1 MTSKRYLKLKDS
13 LSKPIRRFKPLRTSQ
28 ALHSYEAFM
37 ALCLMVL
44 FFLISL
50 RIYESLVVNY
60 LFNPNKLWKSEA
72 LGMIMDLML
81 AIGILGSS
89 YPLYKFLFRQ
99 KNKLGIRIF
108 ENTVFLFIIGHLII
122 LEYFFYQMRPLD
134 IFLFNHQPSE
144 VAFSYA
150 TSGVTLRRVL
160 IALFL
165 SILLWTVLQY
175 SLKSIRCSSKWFK
188 YSLLIGIAF
197 ISLFS
202 IYKEFAKIPVS
213 RDLFTN
219 KSFHFYSK
227 IVLSK
232 TSRYFEPPVESSSLR
247 YQEQFPR
254 EGYINSQY
262 PFLHQFN
269 DEDNFGPLLNKFK
282 SPPNIVI
289 LITESLSEYFLH
301 PIRGVHFMPFLDSL
315 SKESLYWSNFLT
327 LGERSFAANPCLS
340 ASLPYGEM
348 GFTLMQTYPYHFS
361 LMNVLNKNNYLT
373 SFYYGQGAW
382 FHNKKHF
389 YQFNNTGRIIDKDQ
403 FQKIFSPIS
412 VGEERYVWG
421 YNDIDLFRQYLIST
435 DSLIN
440 KPRLDILFT
449 GTSHSPFIIKDSM
462 GYHEKYTNAVA
473 KLKNKSDKI
482 HFEKYKRFYLTLYN
496 VDDAYKI
503 LFEEFKKRPDFE
515 NTIFIL
521 TGDHPMTELPI
532 ENAFT
537 KYKVPMIIYSP
548 KLKEKKHFESFSS
561 HLDIYETI
569 LAYLKKNYKLETPQ
583 YSTALGSKINF
594 SESFDTK
601 GEYAFMN
608 DNRQIVDFYSNG
620 YYLYNEKYLFK
631 VNKDMRIR
639 EIYDKVLLDKM
650 KQKLIIYRAASK
662 NASLNFKLMPDSLF
676 FNFFNQKVLLNQYR
690 TDTIRSNNAKFP
702 ITEIDVDNK
711 KSLFL
716 DLSLNRISD
725 AESFPQISYEW
736 KDSCDSCFN
745 KTSLYFPYDQIN
757 FQYHIKIDYPEH
769 QEHGSKLHLYFE
781 NPKKN
786 HFEFAKLKC
795 VVYTQ

>member
-1 MTSKRYLKLKDS
+1 MKLKGR
-13 LSKPIRRFKPLRTSQ
+13 LIKPIKGFKPLRT
-28 ALHSYEAFM
+28 AKAMHSWEAFM
-37 ALCLMVL
+37 ALCLMAI
-44 FFLISL
+44 FFLFTL
-50 RIYESLVVNY
+50 RIYESLVLNQ

-72 LGMIMDLML
+72 LGTIMDLLL
-81 AIGILGSS
+81 ALGILGIT
-89 YPLYKFLFRQ
+89 YPLYSFLFRQ

-108 ENTVFLFIIGHLII
+108 ENTLFLFVIGHLII

-150 TSGVTLRRVL
+150 TSGVTLKRIL
-160 IALFL
+160 IAVFL
-165 SILLWTVLQY
+165 STLLWTILQY

-188 YSLLIGIAF
+188 FSFIFGFGFLLAF
-197 ISLFS
+197 SLF
-202 IYKEFAKIPVS
+202 KEFAKIPVS

-227 IVLSK
+227 TILSK
-232 TSRYFEPPVESSSLR
+232 TSVYFEPPVVALSML
-247 YQEQFPR
+247 YQKQFPR
-254 EGYINSQY
+254 EGSIAPDY
-262 PFLHQFN
+262 PFLHHFN
-269 DEDNFGPLLNKFK
+269 DEDKFGPFLNKFK
-282 SPPNIVI
+282 TQPNIVI
-289 LITESLSEYFLH
+289 LITESLSEYFIH
-301 PIRGVHFMPFLDSL
+301 PINGIHFMPFLDSL
-315 SKESLYWSNFLT
+315 SKVSLYWNNFLT
-327 LGERSFAANPCLS
+327 LGERSFAANPCIS

-389 YQFNNTGRIIDKDQ
+389 YEFNNTGRIIDKDE
-403 FQKIFSPIS
+403 FQKKFSPIT
-412 VGEERYVWG
+412 VGEERYIWG

-449 GTSHSPFIIKDSM
+449 GTSHSPFIVKDSM
-462 GYHEKYTNAVA
+462 GYHEKYTEELK
-473 KLKNKSDKI
+473 KLTNRNDRI
-482 HFEKYKRFYLTLYN
+482 HFEKYQRFYLTLYN
-496 VDDAYKI
+496 VDDAYRI
-503 LFEEFKKRPDFE
+503 LFNEFKKRPDFE

-548 KLKEKKHFESFSS
+548 KLKEAKHFEGFSS
-561 HLDIYETI
+561 HLDIYETV
-569 LAYLKKNYKLETPQ
+569 LGYLKSNFKIEVPE

-594 SESFDTK
+594 SENFDIK

-620 YYLYNEKYLFK
+620 YYLYNDKYLFK

-639 EIYDKVLLDKM
+639 EIYDKALLDQLRK
-650 KQKLIIYRAASK
+650 KLNTFRAASK
-662 NASLNFKLMPDSLF
+662 NASLYFKLMPDSIY
-676 FNFFNQKVLLNQYR
+676 FNFFKQNVLLNQFK
-690 TDTIRSNNAKFP
+690 TDTVKSNMSRHP
-702 ITEIDVDNK
+702 IATIDVGNK

-716 DLSLNRISD
+716 DLSLDRLSD

-736 KDSCDSCFN
+736 KDGCDSSFS
-745 KTSLYFPYDQIN
+745 KTSLYFPFDQLN
-757 FQYHIKIDYPEH
+757 FQYHLKIDYPDQ
-769 QEHGSKLHLYFE
+769 QEHGSKLYIYLE
-781 NPKKN
+781 NNKKKYYTYT
-786 HFEFAKLKC
+786 KLKC